1 MYDPNKVSESE
12 NEARWQAEENIIRI
26 EHSML
31 QFYQPEDY
39 RIVTDV
45 IMLRSYREYFRCELE
60 PRHFFEE
67 TMDPPSSMLGLTASY

>member
-31 QFYQPEDY
+31 LFYQPEDY
-39 RIVTDV
+39 RNV
-45 IMLRSYREYFRCELE
+45 MLRSYREYFRRELE
-60 PRHFFEE
+60 PRQFFEE
-67 TMDPPSSMLGLTASY
+67 NMDLLSSMLGLTAS

>member
-1 MYDPNKVSESE
+1 MPPAETSPESE

-45 IMLRSYREYFRCELE
+45 MLCSYREYFRRELE
-60 PRHFFEE
+60 PRQFFEE
-67 TMDPPSSMLGLTASY
+67 NMDLLSSMLGLTAS

>member
-45 IMLRSYREYFRCELE
+45 MLRSYREYFRREME
-60 PRHFFEE
+60 PRQFFEE
-67 TMDPPSSMLGLTASY
+67 NMDLLSSMLGLTAS